1 MQELMNQSTVQIQVQ
16 IQFKFNKL
24 LITPITS
31 IASIKSITSLNN
43 KTKANLRTRKN
54 GYTGTKTKRFK
65 NELFTNENFP
75 TVAAITSE
83 QIP

>member
-1 MQELMNQSTVQIQVQ
+1 MNHSTVQIQVQ
-16 IQFKFNKL
+16 IQFKFNNL

-31 IASIKSITSLNN
+31 IESIKSITSLNN
-43 KTKANLRTRKN
+43 KTKTNLTKRRN
-54 GYTGTKTKRFK
+54 GYTGTKTKSFK
-65 NELFTNENFP
+65 SKLFTTENFP